1 MWPRRPSLPCLPP
14 DLSNASAHS
23 PHPGH
28 THTYADAHG
37 SLSLAQKFWT
47 CKHLRGPWTHPCSA
61 CCILP
66 GPSPASF
73 IRPLLAIPLSQSQS
87 CFFQKMFTFPSPLCW
102 VRSPYLL
109 HPLVASSV
117 SVSAKVMISVFG
129 PFLAGCLSVPLDHRL
144 PESWAPACY
153 FLGFIRRPGAAP

>member
-14 DLSNASAHS
+14 NLSNASAHS

-28 THTYADAHG
+28 AHTHADAHG

-87 CFFQKMFTFPSPLCW
+87 CFFQKVFTSPSPL
-102 VRSPYLL
+102 
-109 HPLVASSV
+109 
-117 SVSAKVMISVFG
+117 M
-129 PFLAGCLSVPLDHRL
+129 LSEVPLSTPPTGGVLRVSQCKGHDI
-144 PESWAPACY
+144 SIWAIPC
-153 FLGFIRRPGAAP
+153 GMSVCPPRP